1 MKFSDVKEQHIYN
14 VDFEPVR
21 DNEFNGKHL
30 ALVLKKNNDKKT
42 VIVMPLTTSNNGD
55 LINKKD
61 LGILDCLPSSLKQ
74 RGNSYAVFNQ
84 IRTINVNRM
93 MALKDDNRNKTESK
107 LDYDIF
113 IELLG
118 LGMKDMAFYLDIDER
133 IKFFYNLSVEEST
146 KKITSLL
153 YDLSKLRKDKEQNE
167 YEIIEKEKEIKKSL
181 IYKNYKLK
189 EKDISLQP
197 ILDEFLD

>member
-1 MKFSDVKEQHIYN
+1 MIFSDVKEQHIYN

-21 DNEFNGKHL
+21 DTEFNGKHL

-42 VIVMPLTTSNNGD
+42 VIVMPLTTSGNGNS
-55 LINKKD
+55 INKKD
-61 LGILDCLPSSLKQ
+61 LGVLDCLPPSLKN

-93 MALKDDNRNKTESK
+93 MALKDNNGSK
-107 LDYDIF
+107 IECKIDYNIF

-118 LGMKDMAFYLDIDER
+118 LGIKDIVFYLDIDEK
-133 IKFFYNLSVEEST
+133 IQFFYNLSLEEST

-153 YDLSKLRKDKEQNE
+153 YNLTKLRRDKEQNKDKIME
-167 YEIIEKEKEIKKSL
+167 TEAEIRKSL
-181 IYKNYKLK
+181 IYDNYKLK